1 MEIDKI
7 KEITDIMFSIPQENH
22 PERLFVIKEIGNIED
37 KTILDIGCGRHK
49 TVSQAIGID
58 ILEGSDIVSS
68 GDELKGIKDKSVDVI
83 ISRHSLEHI
92 LDTVKTLREW
102 ARVLKSKGKIIIILP
117 DHEFID
123 TMDTRLSMNKHLH
136 AFTRQ
141 SFNNLINLINELSV
155 KTIGTCVKEWS
166 FYAVL
171 EKKSKKSL

>member
-1 MEIDKI
+1 MEAQKI
-7 KEITDIMFSIPQENH
+7 NEMFSIPQETH
-22 PERLFVIKEIGNIED
+22 PERLFVVGEIDDIEN
-37 KTILDIGCGRHK
+37 KVILDIGCGRHK
-49 TVSQAIGID
+49 TIPQAIGID
-58 ILEGSDIVSS
+58 VLEGSDIVSS
-68 GDELKGIKDKSVDVI
+68 GDELKEIKDNSVDII

-102 ARVLKSKGKIIIILP
+102 ARVLKPQGKIVIILP

-141 SFNNLINLINELSV
+141 SFNNLINLINELNV

-166 FYAVL
+166 FYAIV